1 MIWVDAHNK
10 LTAYKTLCA
19 HTLKCPVY
27 KKLVD
32 IQRSTKCDTQ
42 LWEKNNRNS
51 TKKNNIITS
60 HYN

>member
-1 MIWVDAHNK
+1 MIWVDVHNK
-10 LTAYKTLCA
+10 LTAYKILCA

-32 IQRSTKCDTQ
+32 IQRSTKCDTTMR
-42 LWEKNNRNS
+42 KNNRNS
-51 TKKNNIITS
+51 TKENNIITS